1 MPLAERR
8 KHMNGRRHL
17 TLRLGM
23 AAALAVALSPVAHA
37 EPGLQLN
44 VYSTGVAQS
53 AAKVMQLKY
62 AKAVRT
68 GWENGP
74 NFVQTG
80 GTDGRVVG
88 LVKGGADAD
97 IVIVQ
102 TSEMEGLEKAG
113 LVKSGTVKRLGR
125 VDIGVAVKKGDPR
138 PDVST
143 YPKFRDALL
152 KVGTVVY
159 TDPKS
164 GSAGGALIDRSLDK
178 PEFANLK
185 REHNPRAVAGPYIW
199 LETEGQLSTAY
210 GVDEVGKLPES
221 LNAHLQFSIAVAANS
236 KHPEDALAFE
246 NYVLRPQFAP
256 IWTKFGVVR

>member
-1 MPLAERR
+1 MNRHYNLAR
-8 KHMNGRRHL
+8 
-17 TLRLGM
+17 RLGM
-23 AAALAVALSPVAHA
+23 GAALALALSPVAHA
-37 EPGLQLN
+37 EPALQLN
-44 VYSTGVAQS
+44 VYLTGVAQS

-62 AKAVRT
+62 AKAVRN

-102 TSEMEGLEKAG
+102 TSEMKGLEEAG
-113 LVKSGTVKRLGR
+113 LVKPGTVKRLGR
-125 VDIGVAVKKGDPR
+125 VDIGVAVKKGAPR

-152 KVGTVVY
+152 AAGTVVY

-185 REHNPRAVAGPYIW
+185 REHNPRAMTGGTFIW

-210 GVDEVGKLPES
+210 GIDEVGKLPES
-221 LNAHLQFSIAVAANS
+221 LNAHLQFSIAVATHS
-236 KHPEDALAFE
+236 KHPEEALAFE
-246 NYVLRPQFAP
+246 NYVLQPQFAP

>member
-1 MPLAERR
+1 MTSNYRLAR
-8 KHMNGRRHL
+8 
-17 TLRLGM
+17 RLGIG
-23 AAALAVALSPVAHA
+23 AVCALLLSPAAFA
-37 EPGLQLN
+37 EPAPVLN
-44 VYSTGVAQS
+44 VYSTGVAQN
-53 AAKVMQLKY
+53 AARVMQMNY

-88 LVKGGADAD
+88 LIKDGAPAD

-102 TSEMEGLEKAG
+102 TSEMAGLEQAG
-113 LVKSGTVKRLGR
+113 LIRPGTVKRLGR
-125 VDIGVAVKKGDPR
+125 VDIGIGVRNGAPR

-152 KVGTVVY
+152 AAGTVAY

-164 GSAGGALIDRSLDK
+164 GSAGGKLIESLLDK

-185 REHNPRAVAGPYIW
+185 RVHGARVATGEVPIW
-199 LETEGQLSTAY
+199 LETVGQLRGAY
-210 GVDEVGKLPES
+210 GVDDVGVVPAS
-221 LNAHLQFSIAVAANS
+221 LKAHLEFSIAVAANS
-236 KHPEDALAFE
+236 KSPQAAIAFQ
-246 NYVLRPQFAP
+246 NYVLQPRFAP
-256 IWTKFGVVR
+256 VWTRWGVAR